1 VKQLI
6 LQLSCTFRLAD
17 PLRALYALQSLAD
30 LAALSRL
37 PTLSAHT
44 SHCILRS
51 PCTPLHLQYMCCHTS
66 LTSALS
72 CAFHLCIGPHS
83 RASDHIPAPRPV
95 SPWLPLSISY
105 HPYHTFL
112 PSPSFL
118 DSLAMLLVYNACN
131 YTLDDREFSTLLP
144 SRFRSLRAPCSSPL
158 AFPTVPHARAAL
170 AKRTRRVPDPGG
182 RPCKV
187 LYSAEARA
195 DPSVPASSE
204 LRVAHPSRSRQCRTR
219 ARS

>member
-6 LQLSCTFRLAD
+6 LQLLRTFCLAD
-17 PLRALYALQSLAD
+17 PVRALYALQSLAD
-30 LAALSRL
+30 LAALSRF

-44 SHCILRS
+44 SRCILRS
-51 PCTPLHLQYMCCHTS
+51 LCAPLHLQYMCCHTF

-72 CAFHLCIGPHS
+72 CVFHLCIGPRSH
-83 RASDHIPAPRPV
+83 ASDRFPAPRPV

-118 DSLAMLLVYNACN
+118 DSLATLLVYNACN

-144 SRFRSLRAPCSSPL
+144 SRFQSLRAPCSSPL

-170 AKRTRRVPDPGG
+170 AKRTRRVPNPSG

>member
-6 LQLSCTFRLAD
+6 LQLSHTFRLAD

-30 LAALSRL
+30 LAVLSRF

-44 SHCILRS
+44 SHCIPRS
-51 PCTPLHLQYMCCHTS
+51 PCTPLHLQYMCCHTF

-72 CAFHLCIGPHS
+72 CAFHLHIGPRS
-83 RASDHIPAPRPV
+83 RASDRFPAPRPV

-131 YTLDDREFSTLLP
+131 YTLDLREFSTL
-144 SRFRSLRAPCSSPL
+144 FPL
-158 AFPTVPHARAAL
+158 AFPI
-170 AKRTRRVPDPGG
+170 
-182 RPCKV
+182 
-187 LYSAEARA
+187 SQS
-195 DPSVPASSE
+195 SV
-204 LRVAHPSRSRQCRTR
+204 
-219 ARS
+219 